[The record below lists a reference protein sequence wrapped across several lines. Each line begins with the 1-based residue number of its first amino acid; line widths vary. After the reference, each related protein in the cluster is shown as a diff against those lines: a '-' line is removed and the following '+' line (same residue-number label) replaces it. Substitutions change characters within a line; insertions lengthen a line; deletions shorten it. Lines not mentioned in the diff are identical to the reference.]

1 MGFPL
6 QWVSLQPMEQPLTHI
21 QPPGRFST
29 GFREIWQYRELF
41 YFFTWRDIKVKYKQT
56 SLGILWALLQPLGM
70 MLLFTLI
77 FSRTLKFDTGTLPY
91 PVFVLAGLILWN
103 LFQSSVSHAGES
115 MIQHAAI
122 IKKIYF
128 PRLIIPGSSVLVAFF
143 DFLMG
148 LAVFLLFCVAYK
160 QPLHWYSIP
169 YFIAGILLLLLAA
182 FGTGTFLAALNV
194 KYRDFRYTIP
204 FLLQLLFFSAQVIYP
219 AQLITSPYL
228 KYALA
233 LNPVNASI
241 ELFRCGLTGQ
251 SPDSLLLTAG
261 LIITVVAVIAGLY
274 FFRKTEAYFADI
286 A

>member
-1 MGFPL
+1 
-6 QWVSLQPMEQPLTHI
+6 MEQPQTHI

-56 SLGILWALLQPLGM
+56 SLGIIWALLQPLGM
-70 MLLFTLI
+70 MLLFTLL
-77 FSRTLKFDTGTLPY
+77 FSKTLKFDTHPLPY
-91 PVFVLAGLILWN
+91 PVFVLSGLILWN

-115 MIQHAAI
+115 MIQHAGI

-128 PRLIIPGSSVLVAFF
+128 PRLIIPGSAVLVALF
-143 DFLMG
+143 DFIMG
-148 LAVFLLFCVAYK
+148 LLIFLVFCLVYK
-160 QPLHWYSIP
+160 QTFHWYTLP
-169 YFIAGILLLLLAA
+169 YFLGGLLLLLVAA

-204 FLLQLLFFSAQVIYP
+204 FFLQVLFFSSQIIYP
-219 AQLITSPYL
+219 VNGITQPVL
-228 KYALA
+228 KYILA

-251 SPDSLLLTAG
+251 APDNLLLVAG
-261 LIITVVAVIAGLY
+261 TCTTGVIFLAGLY
-274 FFRKTEAYFADI
+274 YFRKTEAYFADI

>member
-1 MGFPL
+1 
-6 QWVSLQPMEQPLTHI
+6 MEQPLTHI

-29 GFREIWQYRELF
+29 GIREIWQYRELF

-70 MLLFTLI
+70 MLLFTLL
-77 FSRTLKFDTGTLPY
+77 FSKTWKFDTSPLPY
-91 PVFVLAGLILWN
+91 PVFVLSGLILWN

-115 MIQHAAI
+115 MIQHAGI

-128 PRLIIPGSSVLVAFF
+128 PRLIIPGSAVLVALF
-143 DFLMG
+143 DFIMG
-148 LAVFLLFCVAYK
+148 LLIFLVFCLVYK
-160 QPLHWYSIP
+160 QPFYWYTLP
-169 YFIAGILLLLLAA
+169 FFLAGILLMLLAA

-204 FLLQLLFFSAQVIYP
+204 FMLQVLFFTSQIIYP
-219 AQLITSPYL
+219 VHGVTLPVL
-228 KYALA
+228 KYVLA
-233 LNPVNASI
+233 LNPVNAAI

-251 SPDSLLLTAG
+251 SPDTLILSLGSLTTC
-261 LIITVVAVIAGLY
+261 IIFLTGLY
-274 FFRKTEAYFADI
+274 YFRKTEAYFADI

>member
-1 MGFPL
+1 
-6 QWVSLQPMEQPLTHI
+6 MEQPLTHI

-77 FSRTLKFDTGTLPY
+77 FSNTLKFETGKLPY
-91 PVFVLAGLILWN
+91 PVFVLSGLILWN

-115 MIQHAAI
+115 MIQHASI

-128 PRLIIPGSSVLVAFF
+128 PRLIIPGSAVLVALF

-148 LAVFLLFCVAYK
+148 LAVFLIFCLVYK
-160 QPLHWYSIP
+160 QPLHWYSLP
-169 YFIAGILLLLLAA
+169 YFISGTLLLLLAA
-182 FGTGTFLAALNV
+182 FGTGTLLAALNV

-204 FLLQLLFFSAQVIYP
+204 FFLQLLFFSAQVIYP
-219 AQLITSPYL
+219 AQIVTQPVL
-228 KYALA
+228 KYILA

-241 ELFRCGLTGQ
+241 DLFRCGMTGQ
-251 SPDSLLLTAG
+251 SPDQILLAAG
-261 LIITVVAVIAGLY
+261 LTTTLLVVICGLY